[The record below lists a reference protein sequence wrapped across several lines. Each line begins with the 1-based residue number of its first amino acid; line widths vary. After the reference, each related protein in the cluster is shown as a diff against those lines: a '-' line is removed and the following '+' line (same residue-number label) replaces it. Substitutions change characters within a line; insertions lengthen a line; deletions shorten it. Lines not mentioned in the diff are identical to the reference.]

1 MTAMVSKPTGRPR
14 GRPPKPREEANP
26 RRQRGRPAGSV
37 KLLSQ
42 NPRRYFYAL
51 TQTAIEKSRTLK
63 GTSALSICATFAK
76 FMVGRPVK
84 VGEVVMSS
92 GVPAIVTEHF
102 HERWR
107 RGLPFHVVHRQW
119 DIMPDHTRAFFKG
132 HEPGDHWWDKDKFR
146 PTAENIRTTLR
157 LWRTA
162 PATNPNRRWLAR
174 MVKIMLI
181 CFNGQDEQAGLAESM
196 AAEIGETRYF
206 AAQLRPI
213 MIEYAAARRAGVDSS
228 DLPSLSQMRDLISP
242 P

>member
-1 MTAMVSKPTGRPR
+1 MVSKPTGRPR
-14 GRPPKPREEANP
+14 GRPPKPREEANT

-42 NPRRYFYAL
+42 NPWRYFYAL
-51 TQTAIEKSRTLK
+51 TRTAIEKSRTLN
-63 GTSALSICATFAK
+63 GPSALRICDDFAK
-76 FMVGRPVK
+76 FMVGRPLKAGEFV
-84 VGEVVMSS
+84 VGHE
-92 GVPAIVTEHF
+92 PVTEGF

-132 HEPGDHWWDKDKFR
+132 HGPGDHWWDKDKFR
-146 PTAENIRTTLR
+146 PTAESIRTNLR
-157 LWRTA
+157 LWLTA
-162 PATNPNRRWLAR
+162 PVTNPNRRWLTR

-181 CFNGQDEQAGLAESM
+181 CFNGQDEQARLAESM

-206 AAQLRPI
+206 AAQLRPM
-213 MIEYAAARRAGVDSS
+213 MIKYAAARRAGADSP
-228 DLPSLSQMRDLISP
+228 DLPSLSQMLDLISP